1 MTTLLSAMLF
11 RLRRSRSFWCLAA
24 FEAIVGLV
32 IPILNYRNNLKYQ
45 QEIPLDSNS
54 FAFVSFMV
62 VLSAVLASL
71 FLGTEHSDGAIR
83 NKIIVGNRRHQIYL
97 ANLSAVYLGSLLLC
111 ACFLVPYLAV
121 GIPLLGFYQTEISVI
136 LLNLLT
142 AAVLML
148 AVTSIYTALTM
159 LNQNKAIVVAV
170 CILLSFAIL
179 MVGAYINAALTA
191 PEFLD
196 GISIDQATGVLQ
208 QEVIPNPRYLR
219 GTMRKVFEFFY
230 DFLPGGQAI
239 QLSSMEVAAP
249 WRLMAYSLV
258 ISLVSS
264 TVAVF
269 FFRRKDLT

>member
-1 MTTLLSAMLF
+1 MMSLLSTMLF
-11 RLRRSRSFWCLAA
+11 RLRRSKSFWCLMA
-24 FEAIVGLV
+24 FEAAAGL
-32 IPILNYRNNLKYQ
+32 ILPILNYRNNRRYL

-54 FAFVSFMV
+54 FAFVTFMV

-249 WRLMAYSLV
+249 WRLMAYSLA

-264 TVAVF
+264 TVGIF
-269 FFRRKDLT
+269 FFRRKDLK

>member
-1 MTTLLSAMLF
+1 MTALLSAMGF
-11 RLRRSRSFWCLAA
+11 RLRRSKSFWCLMA
-24 FEAIVGLV
+24 FEGIVGLV
-32 IPILNYRNNLKYQ
+32 IPILNYRNNLKFQ

-54 FAFVSFMV
+54 FAFVTFMV

-269 FFRRKDLT
+269 FFRRKDLK

>member
-1 MTTLLSAMLF
+1 MMSLLSTMLF
-11 RLRRSRSFWCLAA
+11 RLRRSKPFWCLMA
-24 FEAIVGLV
+24 FEAVAGL
-32 IPILNYRNNLKYQ
+32 ILPILNYRNNRRYL

-54 FAFVSFMV
+54 FAFVTFMV

-179 MVGAYINAALTA
+179 MAGAYINAALTA

-196 GISIDQATGVLQ
+196 GVSIDQATGVLQ

-219 GTMRKVFEFFY
+219 GTMREVFTFLY

-239 QLSSMEVAAP
+239 ALSSMEVASP
-249 WRLMAYSLV
+249 YRLMAYSLA

-264 TVAVF
+264 AVGGF
-269 FFRRKDLT
+269 FFRRKDLK

>member
-1 MTTLLSAMLF
+1 MTALLSAMGF
-11 RLRRSRSFWCLAA
+11 RLRRSKSFWCLMA
-24 FEAIVGLV
+24 FEGIVGL
-32 IPILNYRNNLKYQ
+32 ILPILNYRNNRRYL

-54 FAFVSFMV
+54 FAFVTFMV

-71 FLGTEHSDGAIR
+71 FLGTEHSDGTIR

-196 GISIDQATGVLQ
+196 GVSIDQATGVLQ

-249 WRLMAYSLV
+249 WRLMAYSLA

-269 FFRRKDLT
+269 FFRRKDLK

>member
-1 MTTLLSAMLF
+1 MTTLLSSMCF
-11 RLRRSRSFWCLAA
+11 RLRRSKSFWCLAA
-24 FEAIVGLV
+24 FEGIVGV
-32 IPILNYRNNLKYQ
+32 AFPILNYRNNRRYL

-54 FAFVSFMV
+54 FAFVTLMV
-62 VLSAVLASL
+62 VLSAVLVGL
-71 FLGTEHSDGAIR
+71 FLGTEYSDGTIR
-83 NKIIVGNRRHQIYL
+83 NKIIVGNRRRQIYL
-97 ANLSAVYLGSLLLC
+97 SNLGAAYLGSLFLC
-111 ACFLVPYLAV
+111 ACFLAPYLAV
-121 GIPLLGFYQTEISVI
+121 GIPLLGFYQLGVGAI
-136 LLNLLT
+136 LLNLLN

-148 AVTSIYTALTM
+148 ALVSIYTAFTM

-196 GISIDQATGVLQ
+196 GVSIDQATGVLQ

-219 GTMRKVFEFFY
+219 GAMREVYQFFY

-239 QLSSMEVAAP
+239 QLSSLEVASP

-258 ISLVSS
+258 ITLASG
-264 TVAVF
+264 AVGICC
-269 FFRRKDLT
+269 FRRKDLK

>member
-1 MTTLLSAMLF
+1 MTALLSAMGF
-11 RLRRSRSFWCLAA
+11 RLRRSKSFWCLMA
-24 FEAIVGLV
+24 FEGIVGLV
-32 IPILNYRNNLKYQ
+32 IPILNYRNNLKFQ

-54 FAFVSFMV
+54 FAFVTFMV

-142 AAVLML
+142 AAVLMV

-269 FFRRKDLT
+269 FFRRKDLK

>member
-1 MTTLLSAMLF
+1 MTALFSAMGF
-11 RLRRSRSFWCLAA
+11 RLRRSKSFWCLMA
-24 FEAIVGLV
+24 FEGIVGLV
-32 IPILNYRNNLKYQ
+32 IPILNYCNNLKYQ

-54 FAFVSFMV
+54 FAFVTFMV

-71 FLGTEHSDGAIR
+71 FLGTEHSDGTIR
-83 NKIIVGNRRHQIYL
+83 NKIIVGNRRHEIYL
-97 ANLSAVYLGSLLLC
+97 ANLGMTYLGSLFLC

-121 GIPLLGFYQTEISVI
+121 GIPLLGFYQTGIGII

-148 AVTSIYTALTM
+148 ALVSIYTAFTM

-179 MVGAYINAALTA
+179 MVGAYVNAALAA

-196 GISIDQATGVLQ
+196 GVSIDQVTGVLQ

-219 GTMRKVFEFFY
+219 GTMRAVFAFLY

-239 QLSSMEVAAP
+239 ALSSMEVASP
-249 WRLMAYSLV
+249 YRLMAYSLA
-258 ISLVSS
+258 IAL
-264 TVAVF
+264 AANAIGIYC
-269 FFRRKDLT
+269 FRRKDLK

>member
-1 MTTLLSAMLF
+1 MTSLLCAMLF
-11 RLRRSRSFWCLAA
+11 RLRRSKSFWCLMA
-24 FEAIVGLV
+24 FEGMIGLV
-32 IPILNYRNNLKYQ
+32 FPLLNYRNNQRYL

-54 FAFVSFMV
+54 FAFVTVMV
-62 VLSAVLASL
+62 VLSAALVSL

-121 GIPLLGFYQTEISVI
+121 GILLLGFYQADISVI

-179 MVGAYINAALTA
+179 MAGAYINAALTA
-191 PEFLD
+191 PEFFE
-196 GISIDQATGVLQ
+196 GINIDQVTGELR
-208 QEVIPNPRYLR
+208 QEIIPNPQYLR
-219 GTMRKVFEFFY
+219 GTMRKVFAFLY

-239 QLSSMEVAAP
+239 QLTSLEAASP
-249 WRLMAYSLV
+249 WRLMAYSLA

-264 TVAVF
+264 AVGGF
-269 FFRRKDLT
+269 FFRRKDLK

>member
-1 MTTLLSAMLF
+1 MTALLSAMGF
-11 RLRRSRSFWCLAA
+11 RLRRSKSFWCLMA
-24 FEAIVGLV
+24 FEGIVGLV
-32 IPILNYRNNLKYQ
+32 IPILNYRNNLNFQ

-54 FAFVSFMV
+54 FAFVTFMV

-269 FFRRKDLT
+269 FFRRKDLK